1 MNYTVEQIIEL
12 AKEVEI
18 ADGIDWSDLPVD
30 KDRIYQMV
38 GSQVCE
44 MFEEFSTHEDGEA
57 VLLAAVTKLVVE
69 NFILNLQ
76 VNSI

>member
-1 MNYTVEQIIEL
+1 MKYTTDQIIEL

-18 ADGIDWSDLPVD
+18 TDSIDWDSLPVE

-44 MFEEFSTHEDGEA
+44 LFNEYSQQEDSEA
-57 VLLAAVTKLVVE
+57 ILLATVTKLVVE
-69 NFILNLQ
+69 NFVLNLQ

>member
-1 MNYTVEQIIEL
+1 MKYTTDQIIEL

-18 ADGIDWSDLPVD
+18 TDSIDWDSLPVE

-44 MFEEFSTHEDGEA
+44 LFNEYRQQEDSEA
-57 VLLAAVTKLVVE
+57 ILLATVTKLVVE
-69 NFILNLQ
+69 NFVLNLQ